1 MQRTT
6 ISISE
11 DLIERLRIMA
21 AERKISMAALIR
33 ECLEEKA
40 KSHRPK
46 PKSGGI
52 GASGFTDTARRTA
65 EEPIEP
71 PPWR

>member
-33 ECLEEKA
+33 ECLEEKV

-46 PKSGGI
+46 PKSLGI
-52 GASGFTDTARRTA
+52 GASGYTDTARRIG
-65 EEPIEP
+65 EERAKP
-71 PPWR
+71 R